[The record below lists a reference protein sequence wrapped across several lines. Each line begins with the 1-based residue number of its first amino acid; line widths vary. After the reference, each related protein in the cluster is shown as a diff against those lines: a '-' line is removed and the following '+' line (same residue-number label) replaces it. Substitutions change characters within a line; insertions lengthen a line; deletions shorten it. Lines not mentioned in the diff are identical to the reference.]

1 MQFLYGRH
9 PEIGM
14 RIELLIK
21 PGRSAF
27 VSSDAQEIGPWIAS
41 KRPVLLLMLMIAGA
55 TVESRSPPH
64 VCIIFILASK
74 KQERAKR
81 MVLFATKDE
90 SVFRPLRKLPEGY
103 SFSFRAVRP
112 ASICQRQAIQS
123 HHTRRSR

>member
-9 PEIGM
+9 PEIRMGV
-14 RIELLIK
+14 ELLIK

-27 VSSDAQEIGPWIAS
+27 VSSDAQEIGPWIPT
-41 KRPVLLLMLMIAGA
+41 KRPVLLLMIACA

-90 SVFRPLRKLPEGY
+90 SLFRPLRKLPEGY